1 MPVVIAEQSLV
12 WRPAALF
19 EVKGKIAV
27 DTVLYRFIMIL
38 IR

>member
-1 MPVVIAEQSLV
+1 MPVVVAEQSLV
-12 WRPAALF
+12 LQPAALF
-19 EVKGKIAV
+19 EVKGKIAL